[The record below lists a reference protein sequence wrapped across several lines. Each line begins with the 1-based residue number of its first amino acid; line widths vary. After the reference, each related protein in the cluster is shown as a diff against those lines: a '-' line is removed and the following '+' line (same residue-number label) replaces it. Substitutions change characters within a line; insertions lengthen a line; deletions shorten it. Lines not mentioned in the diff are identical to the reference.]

1 LRTPA
6 RQGAPPPVK
15 TSNPTTGYGK
25 TLAEAGQAVKYTMG
39 DLEVVTTAD
48 RHDLD
53 EQARD
58 ALRAVWPEFIFH
70 DPVSAEHIGRVE
82 TYFPQYDVLLLH
94 DGQVVAG
101 GWGVPIRWDGTVS
114 DLPDGYDGAL
124 VSAVTGQENSVPA
137 DTLCIMAAA
146 VRADR
151 QGGGLAGKTLA
162 VLRDRATATGLR
174 RVIAPV
180 RPALKSRYPLAP
192 MENFARWTRSDGLH
206 IDPWIRT
213 HQRLGASILAPAPR
227 SMIITGTVLEWEDW
241 AAMAFPETDQYVV
254 PAALDLVAIDREQD
268 RGTYAETNLWMRH
281 A

>member
-1 LRTPA
+1 M
-6 RQGAPPPVK
+6 
-15 TSNPTTGYGK
+15 NC
-25 TLAEAGQAVKYTMG
+25 TMG

-58 ALRAVWPEFIFH
+58 ALRTVWPEFIFH
-70 DPVSAEHIGRVE
+70 DPVSAEHVGRVE

-114 DLPDGYDGAL
+114 ALPDGYDGAL
-124 VSAVTGQENSVPA
+124 VSAVTGHENSVPA

-146 VRADR
+146 VRAGR

-162 VLRDRATATGLR
+162 ALRDRAAAAGLR

-213 HQRLGASILAPAPR
+213 HQRLGASVLAPAPR

-241 AAMAFPETDQYVV
+241 AAMAFPETGQYVV
-254 PAALDLVAIDREQD
+254 PDALDLVAIDREQD

>member
-1 LRTPA
+1 
-6 RQGAPPPVK
+6 
-15 TSNPTTGYGK
+15 
-25 TLAEAGQAVKYTMG
+25 MG

-58 ALRAVWPEFIFH
+58 AFRAVWPEFIFH
-70 DPVSAEHIGRVE
+70 DPVSAEHIDRVE
-82 TYFPQYDVLLLH
+82 TYFPQYDVLLLD
-94 DGQVVAG
+94 DGHVVAG
-101 GWGVPIRWDGTVS
+101 GWGVAIRWDGTVGT
-114 DLPDGYDGAL
+114 LPDGYDGAL
-124 VSAVTGQENSVPA
+124 VSGIAGYENSVPA

-162 VLRDRATATGLR
+162 ALRDRATAGGLR

-180 RPALKSRYPLAP
+180 RPALKSRYPLTP
-192 MENFARWTRSDGLH
+192 MENFARWTRSDDLH

-241 AAMAFPETDQYVV
+241 ADMAFPETGQYVV
-254 PAALDLVAIDREQD
+254 PDALDPVAIDREQD
-268 RGTYAETNLWMRH
+268 RGTYVETNLWMRH